1 MGHSPS
7 KTEKSD
13 TTRDLE
19 SNWGHDI
26 SDWGDWP
33 NNDDQYSVN
42 DVSGGGGCGHGH
54 SQSGG
59 GGCGHGHSQSG
70 GGGCGHADSRHNS
83 YMAHLESHIM
93 PHSHGGGADCK
104 AKPMR
109 SELDKVP
116 KDRAKHDEWKNF
128 CTGANCRAHRPPSEK
143 AICPDGSG
151 GFRKGQCK
159 TDDTKTNYD
168 ADGKYNWECIERN
181 LVDTGDAESGS
192 SFADLRQ
199 EYQQARQ
206 SIQPAQQEP
215 KPINVMAAP
224 VIRADAGATGSPA
237 SLDPFKALD
246 KAQEPEKECKTWLKP
261 DKCNVQRHCQYHYL
275 KKDEPKCLP
284 KGEQIKE
291 LEGFEEWEARV
302 RETFA
307 VGGRKGESGDVPR
320 ILSSGTQVVE
330 GPDSCG
336 SGQGTCPDSH
346 PHDCGADNDKYWAHG
361 VNRCVRKE
369 EECEWDKKQFLRTYG
384 EKAEGVSHDPYRK
397 RCVCPKCDEEECG
410 CMCPVCKT
418 DPCTCTCGKR
428 DCENCGKRYH
438 EKCAPGDCEPPLRCK
453 RKGRHK
459 GECWFGQKHEST
471 MLRHE
476 R

>member
-7 KTEKSD
+7 KPENSD
-13 TTRDLE
+13 TTQDLE

-33 NNDDQYSVN
+33 HDEVAYNVN

-59 GGCGHGHSQSG
+59 GGGGCGHGHSHSQSG
-70 GGGCGHADSRHNS
+70 GGGGGHDDSRHNS
-83 YMAHLESHIM
+83 YMAHLESHTM
-93 PHSHGGGADCK
+93 PHSHGGGADCSGTI
-104 AKPMR
+104 R

-116 KDRAKHDEWKNF
+116 KRADRAKHDEWKDF
-128 CTGANCRAHRPPSEK
+128 CTGAHCRAHRPPSEK
-143 AICPDGSG
+143 AICPDPSG
-151 GFRKGQCK
+151 GVRKGQCK
-159 TDDTKTNYD
+159 TDDAKTKYD
-168 ADGKYNWECIERN
+168 ANGKYNWECIEHN
-181 LVDTGDAESGS
+181 PVDARAAGSGYDNPKDLRKL
-192 SFADLRQ
+192 ADLRQ
-199 EYQQARQ
+199 GYQKARQ

-215 KPINVMAAP
+215 KRKGVTAPPPAP
-224 VIRADAGATGSPA
+224 VTPGLTPA
-237 SLDPFKALD
+237 SLDPIKALAKAQD
-246 KAQEPEKECKTWLKP
+246 EAQEPKKECKTWSDP
-261 DKCNVQRHCQYHYL
+261 AGCNVQHHCQYHYL
-275 KKDEPKCLP
+275 NRKCLP

-302 RETFA
+302 RETFR
-307 VGGRKGESGDVPR
+307 VGKGESGDVPR

-346 PHDCGADNDKYWAHG
+346 PHDCGADNKYWATRA
-361 VNRCVRKE
+361 NRCVRKE

-410 CMCPVCKT
+410 CMCPLCKT
-418 DPCTCTCGKR
+418 DPCTCAPG
-428 DCENCGKRYH
+428 DCDCGKRYQ

-459 GECWFGQKHEST
+459 GECWFG
-471 MLRHE
+471 RYG